1 MNRIKAILPYL
12 AGILIGILLWSL
24 TELFFNSLRNV
35 DLKIIVAI
43 IAAFGS
49 LTTGLVIAI
58 FTHSSQKSRELLA
71 QKRMSEREL
80 RVQEKISERELI
92 LQKHVREREIEE
104 AHRQKKVEIYNDF
117 LKLVSAFMQGTNASN
132 KKKMPNQQKILDE
145 FEKFQNG
152 ILLWGG
158 PQVIQAFLDYRKN
171 SGEEQDSL
179 TIFRHVDALYK
190 ALREDIGLS
199 NSGLE
204 NLELVQM
211 YLSDP
216 TEIDTLLSEA

>member
-1 MNRIKAILPYL
+1 MNRIKGVLPYL

-24 TELFFNSLRNV
+24 AELFFNSLRNA

-49 LTTGLVIAI
+49 LTTGLIIAI

-92 LQKHVREREIEE
+92 LQRHVREREIEE

-158 PQVIQAFLDYRKN
+158 PKVIQAFLDYRKN

-190 ALREDIGLS
+190 SLREDIGLS